1 MLQRSPSAEHPL
13 NSEALRCQI
22 FRRPARGRSRRCGCR
37 RNRLFAPSRGCRRRF
52 RERQRLFRLPISE
65 AFPSSWS
72 QTRPELAVAIMA
84 GPSSNAC
91 GRDCHFARR
100 GGRENRCGLRLRA
113 PSRCGRLVGSSG
125 SSGTQAQSRYASA
138 GSVRFR
144 SRSERVMAG
153 QRQGKR
159 HRSCQR
165 RALPALSRP
174 RPATAKLAAKLASLN
189 FGVRFGRS
197 IANAITLPILM
208 AGERAAQCR
217 S

>member
-1 MLQRSPSAEHPL
+1 MIPRAAEVISAANQRSLPVVMVTNPSGIGRGYYGWTEFKCVRTRL
-13 NSEALRCQI
+13 S
-22 FRRPARGRSRRCGCR
+22 FRSSRRAR
-37 RNRLFAPSRGCRRRF
+37 ESMRFA
-52 RERQRLFRLPISE
+52 
-65 AFPSSWS
+65 
-72 QTRPELAVAIMA
+72 
-84 GPSSNAC
+84 
-91 GRDCHFARR
+91 
-100 GGRENRCGLRLRA
+100 LRA

-159 HRSCQR
+159 QRSCQR